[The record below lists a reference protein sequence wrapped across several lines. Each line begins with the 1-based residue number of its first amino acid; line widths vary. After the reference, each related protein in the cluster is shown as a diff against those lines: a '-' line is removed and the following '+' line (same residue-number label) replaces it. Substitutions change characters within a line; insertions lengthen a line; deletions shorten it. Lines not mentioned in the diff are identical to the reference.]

1 MTMGLDKQGKDIAV
15 LIARHF
21 MDIKF
26 CIPKL
31 KQLINAI
38 GVRFNLA
45 DASVSIAIVDD
56 NEITKVNKR
65 FLNKDNTT
73 DCISFDLSDD
83 EHPADSNSNYTK
95 VFELIVNGQMAVRQS
110 EQRGHSPEA
119 ELALYVTHGMLH
131 NLGFD
136 DATQSQAAKMHHAED
151 DILDQLGYGA
161 VYHDTKSDNI

>member
-1 MTMGLDKQGKDIAV
+1 MGLDKQDKDIAV

-21 MDIKF
+21 RDIEVSV
-26 CIPKL
+26 PKL
-31 KQLINAI
+31 KKLIKSI
-38 GVRFNLA
+38 GARFNLA

-56 NEITKVNKR
+56 DEITKVNKR
-65 FLNKDNTT
+65 FLHKDNTT

-83 EHPADSNSNYTK
+83 EYPADSNGNYTRI
-95 VFELIVNGQMAVRQS
+95 FELIVNGQMAILQS

-136 DATQSQAAKMHHAED
+136 DATKSQAAKMHNTED
-151 DILDQLGYGA
+151 EILEQLGYGT

>member
-1 MTMGLDKQGKDIAV
+1 LKMGLDKQDKDIDV

-26 CIPKL
+26 SIPKL
-31 KQLINAI
+31 KKLIKAI
-38 GVRFNLA
+38 GVRFKLA
-45 DASVSIAIVDD
+45 EASVSIAIVDD
-56 NEITKVNKR
+56 DEITKVNKR
-65 FLNKDNTT
+65 FLDKDNTT

-83 EHPADSNSNYTK
+83 QHPADSNGNYPR
-95 VFELIVNGQMAVRQS
+95 VFDLIVNGQMAVRQS

-136 DATQSQAAKMHHAED
+136 DATQSLSAKMHNTED
-151 DILDQLGYGA
+151 EILEQLGYGS
-161 VYHDTKSDNI
+161 VYHNH

>member
-1 MTMGLDKQGKDIAV
+1 MGLDKQDKDIAV

-21 MDIKF
+21 RDIKYS
-26 CIPKL
+26 IPKL
-31 KQLINAI
+31 KKLIKTI
-38 GVRFNLA
+38 GVRFNLS

-56 NEITKVNKR
+56 DEITKLNKR
-65 FLNKDNTT
+65 FRNHDNTT
-73 DCISFDLSDD
+73 DCISFNLSDD
-83 EHPADSNSNYTK
+83 EHPADSNGNYTR

-136 DATQSQAAKMHHAED
+136 DATESQAAKMHHTED

-161 VYHDTKSDNI
+161 VYHDHSN

>member
-1 MTMGLDKQGKDIAV
+1 MGLDKQDKDIAV

-21 MDIKF
+21 MDIKYSV
-26 CIPKL
+26 PKL
-31 KQLINAI
+31 KQLIKAI
-38 GVRFNLA
+38 GVRFDLA

-56 NEITKVNKR
+56 DEITKVNKR
-65 FLNKDNTT
+65 FLNQDNTT

-83 EHPADSNSNYTK
+83 EHTSDSNGNYTR

-136 DATQSQAAKMHHAED
+136 DATESQAAKMHNTED
-151 DILDQLGYGA
+151 EILEQLGYGC
-161 VYHDTKSDNI
+161 VYHNSN